1 VLGSVS
7 WLALAALLPQAAL
20 AEAFAATHP
29 KQAPGQKPDTLLQA
43 DQLSYDQTKQKITAI
58 GHVEIVSG
66 EQILK
71 ADKVTYDQKR
81 DVVHA
86 TGNVSVLQ
94 PNGDVVFADTAEVTS
109 DLKQGFVNKV
119 GVLFGDNSRMAAQD
133 AQRYE
138 GRYLV
143 AQRGVYTA
151 CNLCEE
157 DPTRAP
163 LWQLKAKR
171 VTHDNVAKDVIYRDA
186 WLEFGGIPV
195 AFTPYFSHP
204 DPTVQRRQGF
214 LFPTVGSTRDLG
226 FFTRVPY
233 YFDIAPNTDATLSPA
248 YSQNDGLQFAG
259 QLRHRFSNGRMQW
272 DGSFVRANLINEFG
286 RDEGEQWR
294 GHLFGS
300 TLFNLSNVWRAGT
313 DVAFTS
319 DKSYLRRY
327 RFSSDD
333 ILVNRAFL
341 EGFQGRHYAGANMY
355 YFQDLRPGRR
365 QEEPFVA
372 PELSVSALGE
382 PGKTLGGRW
391 SLNGGFLATSRN
403 SNVATAYQGPDT
415 RRLSA
420 QAGWDREFVSS
431 TGFLTTLSGLARAD
445 GYWSKNV
452 MRPGVTTPTSAADFQ
467 DIAEVRQFAQGSVQL
482 RYPLGR
488 RGDHYQQIA
497 EPIGIFTVAPRI
509 DQNSKLPNEDSLDVE
524 FDETNLFRPN
534 RYTGYDRIEGG
545 TRAAYG
551 LRHSLISDNGARADF
566 VGGQVFRLEKDT
578 NFPGLSG
585 LRNTFSDYVGRL
597 DLEPGP
603 WFDANYGFRLDRDNL
618 KLRRQE
624 LQSSAGVPLFRP
636 FIRYVSVD
644 QTEVTTGLLQTVEE
658 VTAGFD
664 SHFLDYWSLSFAHNQ
679 ALQPI
684 AGARTSAA
692 TLAYQDECARFG
704 LTLTRDNTNRAD
716 LKSGTSVVFSFFLRN
731 IGGLDSVGAPATGS
745 GL

>member
-1 VLGSVS
+1 MIPKSFRTLALGGAS
-7 WLALAALLPQAAL
+7 WLALWACQIQPVL
-20 AEAFAATHP
+20 ATTTQ
-29 KQAPGQKPDTLLQA
+29 KQETLLQA
-43 DQLSYDQTKQKITAI
+43 DQLKYDETKQQITAT
-58 GHVEIVSG
+58 GHVEIISG
-66 EQILK
+66 QQILK
-71 ADKVTYDQKR
+71 ADKIIYDQKR
-81 DVVHA
+81 DVVRA
-86 TGNVSVLQ
+86 LGNVSVLQ
-94 PNGDVVFADTAEVTS
+94 PNGDVVFADKAEVTS
-109 DLKQGFVNKV
+109 DLKQGFVAKV
-119 GVLFGDNSRMAAQD
+119 SVLFADNSRMAAAD

-151 CNLCEE
+151 CNLCKD
-157 DPTRAP
+157 DPTQPP

-214 LFPTVGSTRDLG
+214 LFPNVGSTRDLG

-233 YFDIAPNTDATLSPA
+233 YFDIAPNTDATFAPA
-248 YSQNDGLQFAG
+248 YSQEDGFQFAG
-259 QLRHRFSNGRMQW
+259 QIRHRFSRGRMEW
-272 DGSFVRANLINEFG
+272 DGSFVRANLIDEFG
-286 RDEGEQWR
+286 RDQGDQWR

-300 TLFNLSNVWRAGT
+300 SLFNLTNIWRAGT
-313 DVAFTS
+313 QVAFTS

-333 ILVNRAFL
+333 ILVNRAYL
-341 EGFQGRHYAGANMY
+341 EGFKGRHYAAANMY

-365 QEEPFVA
+365 QEDPFVT
-372 PELSVSALGE
+372 PEISISALGE

-391 SLNGGFLATSRN
+391 SLNGGFLATDRN
-403 SNVATAYQGPDT
+403 SNVDPIYQGPDT

-431 TGFLTTLSGLARAD
+431 TGFLTTLSGMARAD
-445 GYWSKNV
+445 GYWSDNV
-452 MRPGVTTPTSAADFQ
+452 RRPRITTPTSSADFQ

-488 RGDHYQQIA
+488 RAAHYQQII
-497 EPIGIFTVAPRI
+497 EPIGVLMVAPRI
-509 DQNSKLPNEDSLDVE
+509 DQNSNLPNEDSLDVE
-524 FDETNLFRPN
+524 FDETNLFRSN
-534 RYTGYDRIEGG
+534 RYTGYDRVEGG

-551 LRHSLISDNGARADF
+551 FRHSLIGDNGARVEF

-585 LRNTFSDYVGRL
+585 LRNTFSDYVGRM
-597 DLEPGP
+597 DLVPGK
-603 WFDANYGFRLDRDNL
+603 WFDANYGFRLDRDSY

-624 LQSSAGVPLFRP
+624 LQSSAGAPIFRP
-636 FIRYVSVD
+636 FVRYLSVD
-644 QTEVTTGLLQTVEE
+644 QTEVNTGLLQTVEE
-658 VTAGFD
+658 VTAGF
-664 SHFLDYWSLSFAHNQ
+664 SSTFLDYWTLNFSHKQ
-679 ALQPI
+679 ALQPL
-684 AGARTSAA
+684 AGSRETSAA
-692 TLAYQDECARFG
+692 LTYQDECAKFG
-704 LTLTRDNTNRAD
+704 LTLSRDNTNRAD
-716 LKSGTSVVFSFFLRN
+716 LKGGTSVLFTFYLRN
-731 IGGLDSVGAPATGS
+731 IGGIDNVSSKSAS